1 MYWLQQQDKKPVIAK
16 VTQERNRPQKRTY
29 ALTAYTETEESKQD
43 PQMSQENIRAT
54 QREIESSYDNIEQ
67 LAKVFNMNGTL
78 SFLSIL
84 LRSNDT
90 Y

>member
-16 VTQERNRPQKRTY
+16 VTQERDRPQKRTY
-29 ALTAYTETEESKQD
+29 ALTAHTETEESKLD

-84 LRSNDT
+84 LRYHDT